1 MSEERPEGNKPSIS
15 QSLLAKYD
23 RSKPPSEER
32 PQVYV
37 MSIRRKAEIMKE
49 DLRKT
54 PPRFTQSQR
63 CEEISTLCE
72 LLENSLAKQL

>member
-1 MSEERPEGNKPSIS
+1 M
-15 QSLLAKYD
+15 
-23 RSKPPSEER
+23 SEER

-63 CEEISTLCE
+63 CEEIITLCE
-72 LLENSLAKQL
+72 LLENSLAKQI